1 MRHCCRFEPS
11 ERPTKGDADIQG
23 RRGRRLLQ
31 QNLPQAVM
39 PFHHAAHPKAVI
51 LDRLG
56 RPLATIACRCILF
69 ENAGDAL
76 GSPME
81 NEMVALA
88 RRHVIQGRRIVERQ
102 RQRVGELVASGLS
115 TEGAKLMLR

>member
-1 MRHCCRFEPS
+1 
-11 ERPTKGDADIQG
+11 
-23 RRGRRLLQ
+23 
-31 QNLPQAVM
+31 M

-51 LDRLG
+51 LDRLEQ
-56 RPLATIACRCILF
+56 RSLVDVSCSWLL

-115 TEGAKLMLR
+115 TEGAKAMLDEGYLP